1 MYFMRIA
8 IIGSGISG
16 LSAAYFLG
24 KNHEVTIFEKSG
36 RLGGHTHTHQLELE
50 NLIKVDSGFIVLN
63 NKNYKNLMKFFNE
76 IGIDLFETEMSF
88 SVNSKF
94 LIWNSKE
101 FFNFSFLTN
110 FKKIKLLIDIMR
122 FNYLAKTIKRKE
134 SIGRWLKTSKFSN
147 LFVQS
152 YLLPMTSAI
161 WSSTSKEI
169 KNFPAESMNNF
180 LKNHG
185 LLNIYDRPQW
195 YSVLGGS
202 ITYIE
207 KLLDLKIFD
216 VKLNS
221 KVKINRSDDKVFIS
235 NRDESYEYDLL
246 IMANHP
252 NQIKECIDDL
262 SEKEKNALASIKYQ
276 KNITILH
283 GDESLMPKDKNQ
295 WCSWNV
301 YKDENYEYVSYWM
314 NNLQK
319 INTSHNIF
327 VTLGNFPK
335 PNLIF
340 NEMQY
345 EHPVFD
351 FKALEGQKIFK
362 EIQSKKN
369 TYYTG
374 AYLGYGFHEDGIK
387 SSQAICKL
395 INDRGI

>member
-1 MYFMRIA
+1 MRIA

-24 KNHEVTIFEKSG
+24 KNHEVTIFEKSD

-50 NLIKVDSGFIVLN
+50 TTAKVDSGFIVLN
-63 NKNYKNLMKFFNE
+63 DKNYKNLMEFFKE
-76 IGIDLFETEMSF
+76 IEIDLYKTEMSF

-101 FFNFSFLTN
+101 FFNFSFLKN
-110 FKKIKLLIDIMR
+110 LKKIKLLIDIMK
-122 FNYLAKTIKRKE
+122 FNYLAKNFKNKE
-134 SIGRWLKTSKFSN
+134 SIGKWLKTYNFSN
-147 LFVQS
+147 LFIES

-161 WSSTSKEI
+161 WSSTSKGI
-169 KNFPAESMNNF
+169 AKYPAESLNGF
-180 LKNHG
+180 LNNHG
-185 LLNIYDRPQW
+185 LLNLYDRPQW

-202 ITYIE
+202 NTYIE
-207 KLLDLKIFD
+207 KLLDLKIFN

-221 KVKINRSDDKVFIS
+221 KVKINRPDNKIFIS
-235 NRDESYEYDLL
+235 NKEESEEYDLL
-246 IMANHP
+246 IMATHP
-252 NQIKECIDDL
+252 NQIEECIEDL
-262 SEKEKNALASIKYQ
+262 SEGEKLATDSIKYQ
-276 KNITILH
+276 KNLTILH

-301 YKDENYEYVSYWM
+301 YKDENYEYVTYWM

-319 INTSHNIF
+319 INTSKNIF
-327 VTLGNFPK
+327 VTLGDFPQ

-345 EHPVFD
+345 EHPVLD
-351 FKALEGQKIFK
+351 FKALEGQKAFEK
-362 EIQSKKN
+362 IQSEKN

-387 SSQAICKL
+387 SSVEMLKTL
-395 INDRGI
+395 ND

>member
-1 MYFMRIA
+1 MRIA
-8 IIGSGISG
+8 IIGSGIGG

-24 KNHEVTIFEKSG
+24 KNNEVTIFEKAD
-36 RLGGHTHTHQLELE
+36 RLGGHTHTHQLKLE
-50 NLIKVDSGFIVLN
+50 TTIEVDSGFIVLN
-63 NKNYKNLMKFFNE
+63 DKNYKNLMEFFNE
-76 IGIDLFETEMSF
+76 IEIDLYETEMSF

-101 FFNFSFLTN
+101 FFNFSFLKN
-110 FKKIKLLIDIMR
+110 LKKIKLLIDIMK
-122 FNYLAKTIKRKE
+122 FNYLAKNFKNKE
-134 SIGRWLKTSKFSN
+134 SIGKWLKTYNFSN
-147 LFVQS
+147 LFIES

-161 WSSTSKEI
+161 WSSTSKGI
-169 KNFPAESMNNF
+169 ANYPAESMNSF
-180 LKNHG
+180 LNNHG
-185 LLNIYDRPQW
+185 LLNLFNRPQW

-202 ITYIE
+202 NTYIK

-221 KVKINRSDDKVFIS
+221 KVKINRSDNKIFIS
-235 NRDESYEYDLL
+235 NKDESEEYDLL

-252 NQIKECIDDL
+252 NQIEECIEDL
-262 SEKEKNALASIKYQ
+262 SEKEKQAMDLIKYQ
-276 KNITILH
+276 KNRTILH
-283 GDESLMPKDKNQ
+283 GDESLMPKNKNH

-301 YKDENYEYVSYWM
+301 YKDKNYEYVTYWM

-319 INTSHNIF
+319 INTSKNIF

-340 NEMQY
+340 KEMQY

-351 FKALEGQKIFK
+351 FKALEGQKAFEK
-362 EIQSKKN
+362 IQSEKN

-395 INDRGI
+395 INDINI

>member
-1 MYFMRIA
+1 MRIA

-16 LSAAYFLG
+16 LSAAYFLS
-24 KNHEVTIFEKSG
+24 KNHEVTLFEKSD

-50 NLIKVDSGFIVLN
+50 TTIKVDSGFIVLN
-63 NKNYKNLMKFFNE
+63 DKNYKNLMEFFKE
-76 IGIDLFETEMSF
+76 IDINLYETEMSF

-94 LIWNSKE
+94 LVWNSKE
-101 FFNFSFLTN
+101 FFNFSFLKN
-110 FKKIKLLIDIMR
+110 LKKIKLLIDIMK
-122 FNYLAKTIKRKE
+122 FNYLAKNFKNKE
-134 SIGRWLKTSKFSN
+134 SIGKWLKTYNFSN
-147 LFVQS
+147 LFIES

-161 WSSTSKEI
+161 WSSTSKGI
-169 KNFPAESMNNF
+169 AKYPAESMNGF
-180 LKNHG
+180 LNNHG
-185 LLNIYDRPQW
+185 LLNLYDRPQW

-202 ITYIE
+202 NTYIE

-221 KVKINRSDDKVFIS
+221 KVKINRSDNKIFIS
-235 NRDESYEYDLL
+235 NKEESEEYDLL
-246 IMANHP
+246 VMANHP
-252 NQIKECIDDL
+252 NQIEECIEDL
-262 SEKEKNALASIKYQ
+262 SEKEKQATDSIKYQ
-276 KNITILH
+276 QNLTILH

-301 YKDENYEYVSYWM
+301 YKDENYEYVTYWM

-319 INTSHNIF
+319 INTSKNIF
-327 VTLGNFPK
+327 VTLGDFPE

-345 EHPVFD
+345 EHPIFD
-351 FKALEGQKIFK
+351 FKALEGQKAFEK
-362 EIQSKKN
+362 IQSEKN

-395 INDRGI
+395 INDRDI

>member
-1 MYFMRIA
+1 MRIA

-24 KNHEVTIFEKSG
+24 KNHEVTIFEKSD

-50 NLIKVDSGFIVLN
+50 TTAKVDSGFIVLN
-63 NKNYKNLMKFFNE
+63 DKNYKNLMEFFKE
-76 IGIDLFETEMSF
+76 IEIDLYKTEMSF

-101 FFNFSFLTN
+101 FFNFSFLKN
-110 FKKIKLLIDIMR
+110 LKKIKLLIDIMK
-122 FNYLAKTIKRKE
+122 FNYLAKNFKNKE
-134 SIGRWLKTSKFSN
+134 SIGKWLKTYNFSN
-147 LFVQS
+147 LFIES

-161 WSSTSKEI
+161 WSSTSKGI
-169 KNFPAESMNNF
+169 TKYPAESMNGF
-180 LKNHG
+180 LNNHG
-185 LLNIYDRPQW
+185 LLNLYNRPQW

-202 ITYIE
+202 NTYIE

-221 KVKINRSDDKVFIS
+221 KVKINRSDNKIFIS
-235 NRDESYEYDLL
+235 NKGESEEYDLL

-252 NQIKECIDDL
+252 NQIEECIEDL
-262 SEKEKNALASIKYQ
+262 SEREKQAMDLIKYQ
-276 KNITILH
+276 KNTTILH
-283 GDESLMPKDKNQ
+283 GDESLMPKNKNH

-301 YKDENYEYVSYWM
+301 YKDENYEYVTYWM

-319 INTSHNIF
+319 INTSKNIF
-327 VTLGNFPK
+327 VTLGDFPK

-351 FKALEGQKIFK
+351 FKALEGQKAFEK
-362 EIQSKKN
+362 IQSEKN

-395 INDRGI
+395 INDINI

>member
-1 MYFMRIA
+1 MRIA
-8 IIGSGISG
+8 IIGSGIGG
-16 LSAAYFLG
+16 LSAAYLLG
-24 KNHEVTIFEKSG
+24 KNHEVTIFEKSD

-50 NLIKVDSGFIVLN
+50 TTIKVDSGFIVLN
-63 NKNYKNLMKFFNE
+63 DKNYKNLMDFFRE
-76 IGIDLFETEMSF
+76 IEIDLYETEMSF

-101 FFNFSFLTN
+101 FFNFSFLKN
-110 FKKIKLLIDIMR
+110 LKKIKLLIDIMK
-122 FNYLAKTIKRKE
+122 FNYLAKNFENKE
-134 SIGRWLKTSKFSN
+134 NIGKWLKASRFSN
-147 LFVQS
+147 LFVES

-169 KNFPAESMNNF
+169 KNYPAESMNSF
-180 LKNHG
+180 LNNHG
-185 LLNIYDRPQW
+185 LLNLYDRPQW

-202 ITYIE
+202 STYIE
-207 KLLDLKIFD
+207 KLLDLKIFNI
-216 VKLNS
+216 KLNS
-221 KVKINRSDDKVFIS
+221 EVKINRSDNKIFIS
-235 NRDESYEYDLL
+235 NKGESDEYDLL

-252 NQIKECIDDL
+252 NQMEDCLEDL
-262 SEKEKNALASIKYQ
+262 SEKEKQAMDLIKYQ
-276 KNITILH
+276 KNTTILH
-283 GDESLMPKDKNQ
+283 GDGSLMPKDKKQ

-301 YKDENYEYVSYWM
+301 YKDENYEYVTYWM

-319 INTSHNIF
+319 INTTKNIF
-327 VTLGNFPK
+327 VTLGDFPT

-340 NEMQY
+340 NEMEY

-351 FKALEGQKIFK
+351 FKALEGQKAFK
-362 EIQSKKN
+362 EIQSERN

-395 INDRGI
+395 INNRDS

>member
-1 MYFMRIA
+1 MRIA

-24 KNHEVTIFEKSG
+24 KNHEVTIFEKSD
-36 RLGGHTHTHQLELE
+36 RLGGHTHTHHLELE
-50 NLIKVDSGFIVLN
+50 TSIKVDSGFIVLN
-63 NKNYKNLMKFFNE
+63 DKNYKNLMKFFKE
-76 IGIDLFETEMSF
+76 IDIDLHKTEMSF

-101 FFNFSFLTN
+101 FFNFSFLKN
-110 FKKIKLLIDIMR
+110 LKKIKLLIDIMR
-122 FNYLAKTIKRKE
+122 FNYLAKNFKNKE
-134 SIGRWLKTSKFSN
+134 SIGKWLKTYNFSN
-147 LFVQS
+147 LFIES

-161 WSSTSKEI
+161 WSSTSKGI
-169 KNFPAESMNNF
+169 ANYPAESMNSF
-180 LKNHG
+180 LNNHG
-185 LLNIYDRPQW
+185 LLNLYDRPQW

-202 ITYIE
+202 NTYVE

-216 VKLNS
+216 VELNS
-221 KVKINRSDDKVFIS
+221 KVKINRSHNRIFIS
-235 NRDESYEYDLL
+235 NKEKSEEYDLL

-252 NQIKECIDDL
+252 NQIEECIEDL
-262 SEKEKNALASIKYQ
+262 SEKEKKAMDLIKYK
-276 KNITILH
+276 KNLTILH
-283 GDESLMPKDKNQ
+283 GDESLMPNDKNL

-301 YKDENYEYVSYWM
+301 YKDENYEYVTYWM

-319 INTSHNIF
+319 INSNKNIF
-327 VTLGNFPK
+327 VTLGDFPK

-340 NEMQY
+340 NEMKY

-351 FKALEGQKIFK
+351 FKTLEGQRAFEK
-362 EIQSKKN
+362 IQSEKN

-387 SSQAICKL
+387 SSQVICKL
-395 INDRGI
+395 INDRNI

>member
-1 MYFMRIA
+1 MRIA

-24 KNHEVTIFEKSG
+24 KNHEVTIFEKSD

-50 NLIKVDSGFIVLN
+50 TPIKVDSGFIVLN
-63 NKNYKNLMKFFNE
+63 DKNYKNLMEFFKE
-76 IGIDLFETEMSF
+76 IEIDLYETEMSF

-101 FFNFSFLTN
+101 FFNFSFLKN
-110 FKKIKLLIDIMR
+110 LKKIKLLIDIMK
-122 FNYLAKTIKRKE
+122 FNYLAKNFKNKE
-134 SIGRWLKTSKFSN
+134 SIGKWLKTYNFSN
-147 LFVQS
+147 LFIES

-161 WSSTSKEI
+161 WSSTSEGIAKY
-169 KNFPAESMNNF
+169 PAESLNGF
-180 LKNHG
+180 LNNHG
-185 LLNIYDRPQW
+185 LLNLYDRPQW

-202 ITYIE
+202 NTYVE

-221 KVKINRSDDKVFIS
+221 KVKINRSDNKIFIS
-235 NRDESYEYDLL
+235 NKGKSEEYDLL

-252 NQIKECIDDL
+252 NQIEECIEDL
-262 SEKEKNALASIKYQ
+262 SEKEKQATDSIKYQ
-276 KNITILH
+276 KNLTILH

-301 YKDENYEYVSYWM
+301 YKDENYEYVTYWM

-319 INTSHNIF
+319 INTSKNIF
-327 VTLGNFPK
+327 VTLGDFPK

-340 NEMQY
+340 KEMKY
-345 EHPVFD
+345 EHPIFD
-351 FKALEGQKIFK
+351 FKALEGQKAFEK
-362 EIQSKKN
+362 IQSEKN

-387 SSQAICKL
+387 SSQTICKL
-395 INDRGI
+395 IDDRNI

>member
-1 MYFMRIA
+1 MRIA

-24 KNHEVTIFEKSG
+24 KNHEVTIFEKLD

-50 NLIKVDSGFIVLN
+50 SPIKVDSGFIVLN
-63 NKNYKNLMKFFNE
+63 DKNYKNLMEFFKE
-76 IGIDLFETEMSF
+76 IEIDLYKTEMSF

-94 LIWNSKE
+94 LVWNSKE
-101 FFNFSFLTN
+101 FFNFSFLKN
-110 FKKIKLLIDIMR
+110 LKKIKLLIHIVK
-122 FNYLAKTIKRKE
+122 FNYLAKNFKNKE
-134 SIGRWLKTSKFSN
+134 SIGKWLKTYNFSN
-147 LFVQS
+147 LFIES

-161 WSSTSKEI
+161 WSSTSEGIAKY
-169 KNFPAESMNNF
+169 PAESLNGF
-180 LKNHG
+180 LNNHG
-185 LLNIYDRPQW
+185 LLNLYDRPQW

-202 ITYIE
+202 NTYIE

-221 KVKINRSDDKVFIS
+221 KVKINRSDNKIFIS
-235 NRDESYEYDLL
+235 NKGKSEEYDLL

-252 NQIKECIDDL
+252 NQIEECIEDL
-262 SEKEKNALASIKYQ
+262 SEKEKQATDSIKYQ
-276 KNITILH
+276 KNLTILH

-301 YKDENYEYVSYWM
+301 YKDENYEYVTYWM

-319 INTSHNIF
+319 INTSKNIF
-327 VTLGNFPK
+327 VTLGDFPE

-340 NEMQY
+340 KEMQY
-345 EHPVFD
+345 EHPVLD
-351 FKALEGQKIFK
+351 FKALEGQKAFEK
-362 EIQSKKN
+362 IQSEKN

-387 SSQAICKL
+387 SSQIICKL
-395 INDRGI
+395 IDDRNI

>member
-1 MYFMRIA
+1 MRIA

-24 KNHEVTIFEKSG
+24 KNHEVTIFEKSD

-50 NLIKVDSGFIVLN
+50 TTAKVDSGFIVLN
-63 NKNYKNLMKFFNE
+63 DKNYKNLMEFFKE
-76 IGIDLFETEMSF
+76 IEIDLYKTEMSF

-101 FFNFSFLTN
+101 FFNFSFLKN
-110 FKKIKLLIDIMR
+110 LKKIKLLIDIVK
-122 FNYLAKTIKRKE
+122 FNYLAKNFKNKE
-134 SIGRWLKTSKFSN
+134 SIGKWLKTYNFSN
-147 LFVQS
+147 LFIES

-161 WSSTSKEI
+161 WSSTSEGIAKY
-169 KNFPAESMNNF
+169 PAESLNGF
-180 LKNHG
+180 LNNHG
-185 LLNIYDRPQW
+185 LLNLYDRPQW

-202 ITYIE
+202 NTYVE

-221 KVKINRSDDKVFIS
+221 KVKINRSDNKIFIS
-235 NRDESYEYDLL
+235 NRGESEEYDLL

-252 NQIKECIDDL
+252 NQIEECLEDL
-262 SEKEKNALASIKYQ
+262 SEKEKQATDSIKYQ
-276 KNITILH
+276 KNLTILH

-301 YKDENYEYVSYWM
+301 YKDENYEYVTYWM

-319 INTSHNIF
+319 INTSKNIF
-327 VTLGNFPK
+327 VTLGDFPK

-340 NEMQY
+340 KEMQY
-345 EHPVFD
+345 EHPIFD
-351 FKALEGQKIFK
+351 FKALEGQKAFEK
-362 EIQSKKN
+362 IQSQKN

-395 INDRGI
+395 INDRDI